1 MPKGFKTGGRR
12 KGTPNKFTG
21 DLRQMILGALA
32 EVGGQDY
39 LVRRARKH
47 PGAFLVLLGKLTP
60 TQMAGTGDGPVE
72 VPYSDLEVAR
82 RIAFLLARGAQAL
95 EAGPAGGLESPPPL
109 PARKSLRD
117 DPPPELARG
126 AS

>member
-60 TQMAGTGDGPVE
+60 AQMAGTGDGPVQA
-72 VPYSDLEVAR
+72 PYSDIEVAR
-82 RIAFLLARGAQAL
+82 RIAFLLARGTHAL
-95 EAGPAGGLESPPPL
+95 EAGPAGSLESPSPL
-109 PARKSLRD
+109 PARESLGD
-117 DPPPELARG
+117 EPPPRRAPAR
-126 AS
+126 S